1 MVNSGNIFNKQK
13 FASLPPDVQNT
24 IREVAIE
31 YSYIYL
37 QSGLDTDI
45 DAMNVMK
52 QAGIEVYTWPDAEMN
67 KLKAAAMPIWGKFI
81 DDLEDKGLP
90 GKEMVNEFVSTLKD
104 LGENPPSVP

>member
-13 FASLPPDVQNT
+13 FASLSPDVQKT
-24 IREVAIE
+24 IRDVSKE
-31 YSYIYL
+31 YSFVYL
-37 QSGLDTDI
+37 QSGLDTDE

-52 QAGIEVYTWPDAEMN
+52 QAGIEIYTWPDEEVN
-67 KLKAAAMPIWGKFI
+67 KLKTAALTIWGSYI

-90 GKEMVNEFVSTLKD
+90 GKEMVNEFVSILKD

>member
-1 MVNSGNIFNKQK
+1 LSNIFNKQK